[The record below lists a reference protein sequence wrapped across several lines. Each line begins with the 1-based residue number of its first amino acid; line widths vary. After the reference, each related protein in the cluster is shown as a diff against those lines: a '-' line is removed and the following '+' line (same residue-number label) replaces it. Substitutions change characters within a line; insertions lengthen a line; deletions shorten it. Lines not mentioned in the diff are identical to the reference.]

1 MQSDPPLGSA
11 RTILAY
17 HLAAPEAF
25 EAIERDGFRDET
37 ATYKAT
43 GMDLYGVFLS
53 TRVLDSDDDRPE
65 TFVFAVD
72 ADETQIAPY
81 EIFEASAD
89 HRNYCVPAE
98 IVNRFPRRR
107 LAQNEARDIP
117 VNDRASDPAYPQ
129 E

>member
-1 MQSDPPLGSA
+1 MQTDPPPDSA
-11 RTILAY
+11 RNILAY
-17 HLAAPEAF
+17 HVASPEAL
-25 EAIERDGFRDET
+25 ESIERDGFCNESG
-37 ATYKAT
+37 TYKAT

-72 ADETQIAPY
+72 ADEIQIAPY

-98 IVNRFPRRR
+98 IVNHFPRRR
-107 LAQNEARDIP
+107 LTPNEARRVP
-117 VNDRASDPAYPQ
+117 VNDSASDPAYPPK
-129 E
+129 